1 MTSGIRTGAS
11 SPGLSDTE
19 VKAGNR
25 PNGIMTTQG
34 YKNIAAKY
42 LQKTGTVDASDEHWK
57 KITEGHSDWKKLRYG
72 PPENEHLMKEM
83 FATIVV
89 DGSTSCVPGEGAST
103 EGFVGEEANEVYA
116 EDIYASPNVEGIQQ
130 K

>member
-1 MTSGIRTGAS
+1 
-11 SPGLSDTE
+11 
-19 VKAGNR
+19 
-25 PNGIMTTQG
+25 MTTQG

-42 LQKTGTVDASDEHWK
+42 LQKTGLHHSRTQLKNKWDLLKGLYGFWLDPSTGTVDSSDEHWK

-103 EGFVGEEANEVYA
+103 EGFVGEEAYEVYA
-116 EDIYASPNVEGIQQ
+116 EDMHHPM
-130 K
+130 